1 MLEEANRSVL
11 GFFEDRC
18 DVAGE
23 YIKIK
28 GGRKCGSGDG
38 LGDSESASSVDKLEA
53 KESFG
58 SGTKKAGWKRGG
70 DSIKFSKGFTIQA
83 PKMNPSENLSFNNKV
98 TPRNQ
103 GGATD
108 SPDNINVSSTAKGSE
123 RKIHFIPQNLNVN
136 TEQNSRAGFIPLA
149 ATYKTP
155 ELKFDTEKS
164 DKSFMAL
171 DKKSQAGNS
180 KSNQDLSPATADSKG
195 SPYFKQFKSSLKLAS
210 LCPPLHP
217 KLSNTCRSI
226 YSNKADSIVRMSPEV
241 TIHNPS
247 PKNSVPEIVTTLNP
261 DYGPVPKIQNV
272 YCNVRCITASI
283 DSGSNSGRK
292 NDSSPGDPKL
302 PISTNSKRFNARVK
316 LAEPERNTA
325 VTTLEKFD
333 TFRDSVVEG
342 RKSKPQQFSS
352 KDIGDF
358 LRLEKNDPKR
368 KKILR
373 KVLRGGAPGNN
384 VRIVLNNQYLRN
396 PSKRKHRSF
405 DKDKVNS
412 SYEVK
417 GRGNHLTFN
426 GNQSFSIGERGSK
439 AGAANKKS

>member
-1 MLEEANRSVL
+1 LEITADGSNQRLIGEFCYKNFGECNGDQGVAMLEEANRSVL

-18 DVAGE
+18 DGAGD

-28 GGRKCGSGDG
+28 GGRKSGSREG
-38 LGDSESASSVDKLEA
+38 LGDSESASSVDSLEA
-53 KESFG
+53 KKCVG
-58 SGTKKAGWKRGG
+58 GGTTEAGGKRGG
-70 DSIKFSKGFTIQA
+70 DWMKFSKGFTIKA

-103 GGATD
+103 EGATD
-108 SPDNINVSSTAKGSE
+108 SPDNINVSSTVKGSE
-123 RKIHFIPQNLNVN
+123 RKTHFSPQNLNFN
-136 TEQNSRAGFIPLA
+136 AEQNSRAGFIPLA

-155 ELKFDTEKS
+155 ELKFVTEKS
-164 DKSFMAL
+164 DESFMAL
-171 DKKSQAGNS
+171 DKKSQVRNS
-180 KSNQDLSPATADSKG
+180 KSNQDITPATPDSKG
-195 SPYFKQFKSSLKLAS
+195 SPYNKQFKSSLKLAS
-210 LCPPLHP
+210 LCPPPYP

-241 TIHNPS
+241 KIHNPS

-261 DYGPVPKIQNV
+261 DSGPVPKIQNV

-283 DSGSNSGRK
+283 DSGSNSGRN

-302 PISTNSKRFNARVK
+302 LISTNSKRFNAKVK
-316 LAEPERNTA
+316 LAVPRGNTA
-325 VTTLEKFD
+325 VTTLEKLD

-342 RKSKPQQFSS
+342 RQSKPPLFSS

-358 LRLEKNDPKR
+358 LSLEKNDPKR

-384 VRIVLNNQYLRN
+384 VRIVLNNQYVRN
-396 PSKRKHRSF
+396 PSKR
-405 DKDKVNS
+405 
-412 SYEVK
+412 
-417 GRGNHLTFN
+417 
-426 GNQSFSIGERGSK
+426 
-439 AGAANKKS
+439 